1 MNDETDEEL
10 WRWAALAAGVSIPF
24 SGYFPKE
31 SKFNPL
37 NDNGDSIRLAI
48 QLGLQ
53 IWFTPYVK
61 NGNCTV
67 IKSNPIDVIM
77 NGGEIFR
84 AFEPYQK
91 DPQAAMR
98 RAIVRAAAYIGQ
110 SMRDKEV
117 GGKT

>member
-1 MNDETDEEL
+1 MKYETDEDL
-10 WRWAALAAGVSIPF
+10 WRLAALAAGVPIPF
-24 SGYFPKE
+24 SGYFPNE

-37 NDNGDSIRLAI
+37 NHDADAIRLAI

-53 IWFTPYVK
+53 IWFTPHVK

-67 IKSNPIDVIM
+67 IKSNPLEVIM
-77 NGGEIFR
+77 EGGEIFR
-84 AFEPYQK
+84 AFEPYKK

-110 SMRDKEV
+110 SMQNKEA
-117 GGKT
+117 